1 MKEKYDDLSA
11 ASEHIKL
18 DISQLEVSRSNA
30 QQQYDTIIA
39 INGQIKMEIANRDN
53 AQSTLVQ
60 ILK

>member
-18 DISQLEVSRSNA
+18 EISQLEVSRSNA

-39 INGQIKMEIANRDN
+39 INSQK
-53 AQSTLVQ
+53 
-60 ILK
+60 